1 MELDLLGQRLCC
13 GVCIRRSAVPAYT
26 RPGTA
31 ATAMGCLCTPDQ
43 LQQCWRN
50 PLKKTRQLYSL
61 YKKHEQRTGAG
72 PNPHVLTPLVE
83 AVLEV
88 IGEDSPTLCGL
99 DATIGDTGGQ
109 VTGFETRL
117 CDDDSSRGIDPQ
129 PGLSGSGAS
138 AEVLH
143 ESLSQEVVQRALT
156 NVPYSRHWCE
166 EASQRFLLGTREAA
180 AAGGSKSGGGV
191 HRKGYASCH
200 DNDRSSNCCRGVL
213 PSVKKI
219 TRRTKNFNWTGN
231 TVCRIA
237 NQIVKKQLGEE

>member
-1 MELDLLGQRLCC
+1 
-13 GVCIRRSAVPAYT
+13 
-26 RPGTA
+26 
-31 ATAMGCLCTPDQ
+31 MGCLCTPDQ

-50 PLKKTRQLYSL
+50 LLKKTRQLYSL
-61 YKKHEQRTGAG
+61 YKKHKQRTGAG

-88 IGEDSPTLCGL
+88 IGEDSPNLCGL

-117 CDDDSSRGIDPQ
+117 CGDDSSRGIDPQ
-129 PGLSGSGAS
+129 PGPSGSGAS

-143 ESLSQEVVQRALT
+143 ESLSQEVVQQALT
-156 NVPYSRHWCE
+156 NVPYSRRWCE
-166 EASQRFLLGTREAA
+166 EASQRFLLETREAA
-180 AAGGSKSGGGV
+180 AAGGTKPPAGGGV

-219 TRRTKNFNWTGN
+219 TRR
-231 TVCRIA
+231 A
-237 NQIVKKQLGEE
+237 KKL